1 MSIFKPTRIYRN
13 KYFGEPDQM
22 ELPVIHL
29 PDIQANLPEIPITLT
44 RVGVTDVKKLVEVAR
59 KDKRPI
65 VLVSTFDIFVDLP
78 SNRKG
83 ANLSRNFEAIDAVL
97 EEMITAPVYEIEDL
111 CGEVAKRLIDRHEY
125 ALNAEVRMRSEYIIK
140 RETPMTKIKCQ
151 EVVNIF
157 AEARAIRG
165 EELDVRKLV
174 GAEVLGITACP
185 CAQEILRDKAKK
197 ELKALGVKSEVIR
210 EFLNR
215 VPMPTHNQRGRG
227 IISIEVHDS
236 NFVSIDRIINIIE
249 NSMSSQMFELLKRSD
264 EAAIVELAH
273 KNPKFVEDCVRTMA
287 QKIVNEFPELPDD
300 SIITVKQINEE
311 SIHRHNAFAERKS
324 TLGELRQEINNIS

>member
-1 MSIFKPTRIYRN
+1 MSFKTVTNYSDT
-13 KYFGEPDQM
+13 FGRKKLM
-22 ELPVIHL
+22 KLPVIHL

-65 VLVSTFDIFVDLP
+65 VLVSIFDIFVDLP

-83 ANLSRNFEAIDAVL
+83 ANLSRNFEAIDEVL
-97 EEMITAPVYEIEDL
+97 EEMIASPVYEIEDL

-125 ALNAEVRMRSEYIIK
+125 ALNAEVRMKSEYILK
-140 RETPMTKIKCQ
+140 RETPATKIKCQ

-165 EELDVRKLV
+165 KTLTIRKLV

-185 CAQEILRDKAKK
+185 CAQEIMRDKAKK
-197 ELKALGVKSEVIR
+197 ELKTLGVDNDVIR
-210 EFLNR
+210 KFLGK

-236 NFVSIDRIINIIE
+236 HFVSLEKIIEIIE

-264 EAAIVELAH
+264 EAAIVERAH
-273 KNPKFVEDCVRTMA
+273 KNPKFVEDCVRSMA

-300 SIITVKQINEE
+300 SVIIIKQINEE

-324 TLGELRQEINNIS
+324 TLGELRQEINSIP

>member
-1 MSIFKPTRIYRN
+1 M
-13 KYFGEPDQM
+13 M
-22 ELPVIHL
+22 ELPVIYL

-185 CAQEILRDKAKK
+185 CAQEIMRDKAKN
-197 ELKALGVKSEVIR
+197 ELKALGVKDEVIR

-324 TLGELRQEINNIS
+324 TLGELRQEISNIS

>member
-1 MSIFKPTRIYRN
+1 
-13 KYFGEPDQM
+13 M
-22 ELPVIHL
+22 ELPVLHL
-29 PDIQANLPEIPITLT
+29 PDIQATRPEIPLTLT

-65 VLVSTFDIFVDLP
+65 ILVSTFDIFVDLP

-83 ANLSRNFEAIDAVL
+83 ANLSRNFEAIDEVL
-97 EEMITAPVYEIEDL
+97 EEMTMAPVYDIEDL

-125 ALNAEVRMRSEYIIK
+125 ALNAEVRMKSEYIIK
-140 RETPMTKIKCQ
+140 RETPETKIKCQ

-157 AEARAIRG
+157 AEARAVR
-165 EELDVRKLV
+165 EQKLNVRKLV

-185 CAQEILRDKAKK
+185 CAQEIMRDKAKK
-197 ELKALGVKSEVIR
+197 ELKALGVESEVIR
-210 EFLNR
+210 KFLNC

-227 IISIEVHDS
+227 VISIEVQDDD
-236 NFVSIDRIINIIE
+236 FVSLDKIIYIIE

-264 EAAIVELAH
+264 EVAVVELAH
-273 KNPKFVEDCVRTMA
+273 KNPKFVEDCVRMMA
-287 QKIVNEFPELPDD
+287 QKIVNEFPDLPDD
-300 SIITVKQINEE
+300 SIITIKQINEE

-324 TLGELRQEINNIS
+324 TLGELRQEINNISKDDNY

>member
-1 MSIFKPTRIYRN
+1 
-13 KYFGEPDQM
+13 M

-125 ALNAEVRMRSEYIIK
+125 ALNAEVRMKSEYIIK

-185 CAQEILRDKAKK
+185 CAQEIMRDKAKK
-197 ELKALGVKSEVIR
+197 ELKALGVKNEVIR

-287 QKIVNEFPELPDD
+287 QKIVNEFSELPDD

>member
-1 MSIFKPTRIYRN
+1 MK
-13 KYFGEPDQM
+13 
-22 ELPVIHL
+22 LPVVYL
-29 PDIQANLPEIPITLT
+29 PDIQANQPEIQITLT

-65 VLVSTFDIFVDLP
+65 VLISTFDIFVDLP

-83 ANLSRNFEAIDAVL
+83 ANLSRNFEAIDEVL
-97 EEMITAPVYEIEDL
+97 EEMIKAPVYDIEDL

-125 ALNAEVRMRSEYIIK
+125 AIHAEVRMKSEYIIK
-140 RETPMTKIKCQ
+140 RETPSTKIKCQ

-157 AEARAIRG
+157 AEAKAVRG
-165 EELDVRKLV
+165 EDLKVRKLI
-174 GAEVLGITACP
+174 GAEVFGITACP
-185 CAQEILRDKAKK
+185 CAQEIMRDKAKK
-197 ELKALGVKSEVIR
+197 ELISLGVQTDIIR
-210 EFLNR
+210 KFLMS

-227 IISIEVHDS
+227 TISIEVHDD
-236 NFVSIDRIINIIE
+236 NFVSLDKLIEIIE
-249 NSMSSQMFELLKRSD
+249 RSMSSQMYELLKRSD

-287 QKIVNEFPELPDD
+287 QKVVNEFPELPDD
-300 SIITVKQINEE
+300 SIITIKQINEE

-324 TLGELRQEINNIS
+324 TLGELRLEIRNNN

>member
-1 MSIFKPTRIYRN
+1 MK
-13 KYFGEPDQM
+13 
-22 ELPVIHL
+22 LPVVHL
-29 PDIQANLPEIPITLT
+29 PDIQANQPDIAITLT

-78 SNRKG
+78 SDRKG
-83 ANLSRNFEAIDAVL
+83 ANLSRNFEAIDEVL
-97 EEMITAPVYEIEDL
+97 EEMIASPVYEIEDL

-125 ALNAEVRMRSEYIIK
+125 ALIAEVRMRSEYVLK
-140 RETPMTKIKCQ
+140 RETPATKLNCQ

-157 AEARAIRG
+157 AEAKALRG
-165 EELDVRKLV
+165 EKLTIRKLV

-185 CAQEILRDKAKK
+185 CAQEIMVDKARK
-197 ELKALGVKSEVIR
+197 ELKKLGVEPEVIKK
-210 EFLNR
+210 FLSN

-227 IISIEVHDS
+227 IISIDTQNSH
-236 NFVSIDRIINIIE
+236 FVSLEKIINIIE
-249 NSMSSQMFELLKRSD
+249 HSMSSQMFELLKRTD
-264 EAAIVELAH
+264 EAMIVETAH

-287 QKIVNEFPELPDD
+287 QKIVKEFPELPDD
-300 SIITVKQINEE
+300 SVIVIKQINEE

-324 TLGELRQEINNIS
+324 TLGELRQEISNNV

>member
-1 MSIFKPTRIYRN
+1 
-13 KYFGEPDQM
+13 M
-22 ELPVIHL
+22 ELPVVNL
-29 PDIQANLPEIPITLT
+29 PDIQANTPEIPITLT

-78 SNRKG
+78 SDRKG
-83 ANLSRNFEAIDAVL
+83 ANLSRNFEAIDEVL
-97 EEMITAPVYEIEDL
+97 EEMVKSPVYEIEDL
-111 CGEVAKRLIDRHEY
+111 CGEVAKRLIYRHEY
-125 ALNAEVRMRSEYIIK
+125 ALHAEVRMKSEYIIK
-140 RETPMTKIKCQ
+140 RETPVSKVTCQ

-157 AEARAIRG
+157 AEAKAKRDEKLII
-165 EELDVRKLV
+165 RKLV

-185 CAQEILRDKAKK
+185 CAQEIMRDRARN
-197 ELKALGVKSEVIR
+197 ELKSLGVDGKVIR

-236 NFVSIDRIINIIE
+236 DIVSLDAIIHIIE
-249 NSMSSQMFELLKRSD
+249 TSLSSQMYELLKRGD
-264 EAAIVELAH
+264 EVAVVERAH
-273 KNPKFVEDCVRTMA
+273 NNPKFVEDCVRSMA
-287 QKIVNEFPELPDD
+287 QKIVEEFPVLPDD
-300 SIITVKQINEE
+300 SIIIIKQVNEE

-324 TLGELRQEINNIS
+324 TLGELRQEINSFS